1 MMNARL
7 NQTEMIIIIWADMC
21 IYLSSVIYCWGKR
34 KKLTRGNDWLH
45 HFAFLCDDAQ
55 TPTILL
61 L

>member
-7 NQTEMIIIIWADMC
+7 NQTEMIIIIWADVH
-21 IYLSSVIYCWGKR
+21 LSLIGYILLPGKR
-34 KKLTRGNDWLH
+34 KKLTRGNDWLY